1 MIQMKWLKL
10 SLAGL
15 LALSLAAGFIW
26 SAAADIGGPDIHFS
40 GSFGG
45 ASPEIVVSSN
55 GQFAVITYYKQDAQ
69 NNRGAV
75 YVKSGTASNG
85 WLTSTFLG
93 LGSNS
98 RLAFRNGSNTIV
110 YVVWASGD
118 GKAIQ
123 TAACTISAATPPVC
137 APGANVKTTDVD
149 ALDFPDIAVDSSG
162 FIHVV
167 WENNGAI
174 QSARSTSANSLAGWS
189 AAATISGSG
198 ADQKPVLA
206 VSGSNLHLAF
216 LRGATPTSVQYSR
229 SGTGSHSW
237 GGLTQFA
244 IGVGEAIIGE
254 GVHDRLDNPA
264 IAASGANVFLAWDA
278 HRIDTNSF
286 SLIQATSTDSGSSWG
301 SSPTYAPSGGATT
314 LNVDTE
320 SKPSNSSGL
329 PIQETGLR
337 PGLAI
342 SGTTAVI
349 AWQQT
354 PGTCGTTTFDP
365 STIFFASSL
374 TGGTSEIVTNY
385 DNDYMADASL
395 AVASGGVKHFVFMKD
410 NNADGDCAG
419 GEASDYRITYRGPFT
434 NTINDKGEGGVYLP
448 VIRKNN

>member
-26 SAAADIGGPDIHFS
+26 SAAAEIGGADIHFS

-55 GQFAVITYYKQDAQ
+55 GQFAVVTYYKQDAQ

-85 WLTSTFLG
+85 WLASTFLG

-123 TAACTISAATPPVC
+123 TAACTVSAAAPPVC
-137 APGANVKTTDVD
+137 APGANVQTTSVD

-198 ADQKPVLA
+198 TDQKPVLA

-216 LRGATPTSVQYSR
+216 LRGATPTSVQYRS

-237 GGLTQFA
+237 SGSTSFA
-244 IGVGEAIIGE
+244 IGGAIIG
-254 GVHDRLDNPA
+254 GSVHDRLDNPA
-264 IAASGANVFLAWDA
+264 IAASGNNVFLAWDA
-278 HRIDTNSF
+278 HRIGTNSF
-286 SLIQATSTDSGSSWG
+286 SLIQATSADNGSSWG
-301 SSPTYAPSGGATT
+301 SSPTYAPSGGATN
-314 LNVDTE
+314 LSSAGTE
-320 SKPSNSSGL
+320 SKPSNSSGV

-337 PGLAI
+337 PSLAI
-342 SGTTAVI
+342 SGTNAVI
-349 AWQQT
+349 AWQQA

-374 TGGTSEIVTNY
+374 TGGTSETLTNY

-395 AVASGGVKHFVFMKD
+395 AVAAGGVRHFVFMKD

-434 NTINDKGEGGVYLP
+434 NTINDKGEGGTYLP